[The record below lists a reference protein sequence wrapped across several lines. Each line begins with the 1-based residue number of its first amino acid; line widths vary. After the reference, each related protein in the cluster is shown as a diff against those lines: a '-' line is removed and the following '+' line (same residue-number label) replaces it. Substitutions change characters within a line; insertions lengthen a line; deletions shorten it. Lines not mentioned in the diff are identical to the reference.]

1 MTRKVLLR
9 PQTKADLTAIW
20 DNTIKAWSVAQA
32 EVYLLSLDQMFQK
45 LAEFPEMARL
55 LPEFIPTVRIHTFR
69 KHVIIYSI
77 EETAIDVIR
86 IVHSRTNWAEFL
98 AE

>member
-9 PQTKADLTAIW
+9 PQAKADLTAIW
-20 DNTIKAWSVAQA
+20 DYTTEAWSVAQA
-32 EVYLLSLDQMFQK
+32 ECYLQSLDHMLWK

-55 LPEFIPTVRIHTFR
+55 RPEFIPTVRIHTFR
-69 KHVIIYSI
+69 KHVIIYTV
-77 EETAIDVIR
+77 EDTALDVIR